1 MKIKRYKDKMTIS
14 SWILF
19 TFLLVYALSMIIP
32 FIWGLSTSLKSNLD
46 FRTNVLGLP
55 KVYKWETYLDVIN
68 EFYVPI
74 ANLHERRNVYIPE
87 MLLNTLLYTVGYS
100 LAGTFVA
107 CLTSYLI
114 TKFKYKLGK
123 IIYAIILVVMIIPI
137 VGSQPSSL
145 QLVKKLGMYDHIWG
159 LWIMGANFTSIHV
172 LVFCGA
178 MATIP
183 NEMLEAARIDGAKQT
198 SIFFRIILPL
208 AKTTFM
214 TVALLIFISAW
225 NDYQIPLL
233 YIPSKPT
240 LSLGMYTLFQSTDSA
255 LSWPPAKIAGCYI
268 IFVPILILFIL
279 FHKQLMGNL
288 TMGGVKE

>member
-1 MKIKRYKDKMTIS
+1 
-14 SWILF
+14 
-19 TFLLVYALSMIIP
+19 
-32 FIWGLSTSLKSNLD
+32 
-46 FRTNVLGLP
+46 VLGFP
-55 KVYKWETYLDVIN
+55 KVFKWETYLDVIN

-74 ANLHERRNVYIPE
+74 ANQYERRNVYIPE
-87 MLLNTLLYTVGYS
+87 MLLNTLAYTIGYAF
-100 LAGTFVA
+100 AGTFVA

-137 VGSQPSSL
+137 VGAQPSSL
-145 QLVKKLGMYDHIWG
+145 QLVRKLGMYDHIWG

-172 LVFCGA
+172 LIFCGT
-178 MATIP
+178 METIP
-183 NEMLEAARIDGAKQT
+183 NEMLEAARIDGAKQV
-198 SIFFRIILPL
+198 SIFFNIIIPL
-208 AKTTFM
+208 VKTTFM
-214 TVALLIFISAW
+214 TVLLLIFISAW

-240 LSLGMYTLFQSTDSA
+240 LSLGVYTLLQSTEKA
-255 LSWPPAKIAGCYI
+255 FGWPPAKIAGCYI
-268 IFVPILILFIL
+268 IFIPILILFIA